1 MVNLKTLILFV
12 VSFFIVFA
20 NNNFSHPAWGIV
32 VDRQNQIYFSDLKT
46 VYKID
51 VQGELSIFRAA
62 VSGRHV
68 HDLAVDEND
77 NIYGLDNSYEPQT
90 QKFFR
95 AIWKMSSKGEFTE
108 IVPLT
113 ENLPIGMSIWRDFEG
128 NTFSVEP
135 YNNEKRESKIFK
147 RTLQGKTTLFA
158 GGNFGYL
165 DGKKV
170 NAKFGTIIDM
180 TFAIDG
186 SIYLTDSDIIRRINK
201 NGKVST
207 IFRPQTQQN
216 PKTIDSSS
224 RKLFGLAVDRQN
236 NVFVADFG
244 NRQLLKI
251 NSKAE
256 VSTLLN
262 SETDWSPL
270 GVATLGDEVYVLEG
284 RPLSSSKHTGNRVLK
299 ISSDNKSTVI
309 GNMEDARKSDDI
321 QYTNNFLSQTE
332 QSVDSVSNSESKT
345 AGTKNHLG
353 NNEISLYS
361 IAGLLIAVILTFG
374 FVIGKNKFAN

>member
-1 MVNLKTLILFV
+1 MINLKTLILFV
-12 VSFFIVFA
+12 VSFFIIFV
-20 NNNFSHPAWGIV
+20 NNNYSHPAWGIV
-32 VDRQNQIYFSDLKT
+32 VDRQNQIYFSDLET

-51 VQGELSIFRAA
+51 AQGKLLIFRAG

-95 AIWKMSSKGEFTE
+95 SIWKMSSKGEFTE

-147 RTLQGKTTLFA
+147 RTPQGKTTLFA
-158 GGNFGYL
+158 GGIYGYL
-165 DGKKV
+165 DGKKE
-170 NAKFGTIIDM
+170 NAKFGNIVDM
-180 TFAIDG
+180 AFALDN
-186 SIYLTDSDIIRRINK
+186 SIYLMDSDTVRRIDK

-216 PKTIDSSS
+216 PKNIDSSS
-224 RKLFGLAVDRQN
+224 RKLYGLAVDPQN

-244 NRQLLKI
+244 NKQLLRI
-251 NSKAE
+251 NSQAQ
-256 VSTLLN
+256 VSTVLN

-270 GVATLGDEVYVLEG
+270 GVATFGDEVYVLEG

-309 GNMEDARKSDDI
+309 GNLEDARNSNDI
-321 QYTNNFLSQTE
+321 SNPNNFLSQME

-345 AGTKNHLG
+345 AGTKSHLG
-353 NNEISLYS
+353 NNEIGLYS